1 MDIGYGR
8 WFFAVISLLIS
19 SAGLD
24 RILKYSV
31 PVLNAVYPIAIV
43 LIALAFM
50 ERFTGRRIWVYR
62 LSILFTAAVSVVWTM
77 DQAALA
83 IPGITEGMRHLPG
96 YAPGLGWLLPAVIGG
111 LLGRMIPGGNETGVG
126 RGKKNPQK

>member
-1 MDIGYGR
+1 MDGGFCSYQPFDFQRGTGPYFEIFR
-8 WFFAVISLLIS
+8 SCFKCRL
-19 SAGLD
+19 
-24 RILKYSV
+24 
-31 PVLNAVYPIAIV
+31 PIAIV

-111 LLGRMIPGGNETGVG
+111 LLGRMIPGGNETGDG
-126 RGKKNPQK
+126 QG